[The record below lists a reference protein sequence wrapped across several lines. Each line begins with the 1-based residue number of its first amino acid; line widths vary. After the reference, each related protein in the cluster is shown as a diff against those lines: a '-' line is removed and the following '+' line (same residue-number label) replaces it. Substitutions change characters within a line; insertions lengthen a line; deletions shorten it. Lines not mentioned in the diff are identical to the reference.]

1 MVDEE
6 YGCNL
11 ALLKKFPCEWDP
23 TVSLKLVK
31 WSSWSISITVTAA
44 DNIIDSNSNM
54 IQEHSG
60 PIDK

>member
-11 ALLKKFPCEWDP
+11 ALLEKFPCEWDP
-23 TVSLKLVK
+23 TVSLRLVK
-31 WSSWSISITVTAA
+31 RSSWRFSITVTAA
-44 DNIIDSNSNM
+44 NDIIDSNSNM

-60 PIDK
+60 AIDK